1 MTEIYHITHIGNLQ
15 SICSTGGIFNDL
27 RIKTHGVNL
36 NSIAHEHIRQSRAI
50 RPVPIA
56 PYGTLGDYVPFYF
69 APRSPMLYAVYC
81 GKVKGFCG
89 TQKDILYLVS
99 SVEQVITHNL
109 PFLFTDGHAAMDI
122 TQFFNSPGDFSRID
136 WNMMKERYWH
146 DTDQDPDRTRRR
158 QAEFLVRDFMPW
170 DLFGI
175 IGVFD
180 DTIGK
185 QVFEITRSAEHQPE
199 IAVHRDWYY

>member
-1 MTEIYHITHIGNLQ
+1 
-15 SICSTGGIFNDL
+15 
-27 RIKTHGVNL
+27 
-36 NSIAHEHIRQSRAI
+36 
-50 RPVPIA
+50 
-56 PYGTLGDYVPFYF
+56 
-69 APRSPMLYAVYC
+69 
-81 GKVKGFCG
+81 
-89 TQKDILYLVS
+89 
-99 SVEQVITHNL
+99 
-109 PFLFTDGHAAMDI
+109 MDI